1 MRRVRFD
8 DGAIARFGIALRGSP
23 ASWKSG
29 RLRAMAV
36 AVAFFALLVHAGEL
50 TGSFNRGGSQPVRAV
65 RQVSPH
71 EVESR
76 ESSVNSPLRLVVGL
90 GWMMTAASTSG
101 AELIVPSKSHPTIQS
116 AINAASDG
124 DTVFVAPGVYS
135 ESLQISGK
143 ALSLVGT
150 GVALTIVDGAG
161 ISNSAPLLMY
171 SNLATETA
179 SSISGFT
186 FRNGAAG
193 GVVLQ
198 GVRNLLMHDC
208 EIRGCSA
215 TYGAALIPDGGNA
228 VFERVVFRANS
239 AFNGGAV
246 NTANGFTGTFRRCAF
261 IDNSATNT
269 GGALIDFYSSS
280 TLIDC
285 IFQRNQGGAVVFSYI
300 GSATSVGGGSF
311 CGNTGPALAACCGGA
326 IIDLGGNGEASSCP
340 ASCVGDM
347 NADGVVDARDLG
359 LVLYA
364 WGTDGTQ
371 QPGSDIDGDGVV
383 NGSDL
388 AAVLNAWGPCPQ

>member
-1 MRRVRFD
+1 MRRVKFD
-8 DGAIARFGIALRGSP
+8 EGAIARFGLTIRDSP
-23 ASWKSG
+23 AAAELG
-29 RLRAMAV
+29 RVRAIAV

-50 TGSFNRGGSQPVRAV
+50 TGSFIRGGSQPVRAV

-76 ESSVNSPLRLVVGL
+76 ERSVNSSLRLVVGL
-90 GWMMTAASTSG
+90 GWMVAAASTSG
-101 AELIVPSKSHPTIQS
+101 AELVVPSKSHPTIQS
-116 AINAASDG
+116 AIDAASDG
-124 DTVFVAPGVYS
+124 DTVFVAPGIYP
-135 ESLQISGK
+135 ETLQISGK
-143 ALSLVGT
+143 ALSLIGT
-150 GVALTIVDGAG
+150 GVAMTIVDGVG
-161 ISNSAPLLMY
+161 ISNSTPLLTY
-171 SNLATETA
+171 SNLTTETA

-186 FRNGAAG
+186 FRNGAVG

-246 NTANGFTGTFRRCAF
+246 NTNHGFAGTFRRCAF

-280 TLIDC
+280 TLTDC
-285 IFQRNQGGAVVFSYI
+285 IFQRNQGGAVVFSYL

-311 CGNTGPALAACCGGA
+311 CGNTGPALAACCGEHHR
-326 IIDLGGNGEASSCP
+326 LG
-340 ASCVGDM
+340 
-347 NADGVVDARDLG
+347 R
-359 LVLYA
+359 
-364 WGTDGTQ
+364 Q
-371 QPGSDIDGDGVV
+371 
-383 NGSDL
+383 
-388 AAVLNAWGPCPQ
+388 